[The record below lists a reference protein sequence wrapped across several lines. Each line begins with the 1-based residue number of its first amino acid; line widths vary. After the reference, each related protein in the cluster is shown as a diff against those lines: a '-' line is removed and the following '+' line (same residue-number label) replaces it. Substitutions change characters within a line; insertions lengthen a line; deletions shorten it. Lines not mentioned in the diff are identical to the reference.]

1 MCRGACC
8 ELSPVPT
15 RPHNNV
21 LLAPRGSLEQ
31 GKLSGPL
38 CRSWAVPGSVGFLG
52 EVVQVSGWAVAV
64 S

>member
-1 MCRGACC
+1 MIQLCVLAHGTIYKVTCMCQGACC

-21 LLAPRGSLEQ
+21 LLALRVIRESFEQ

-38 CRSWAVPGSVGFLG
+38 CKS
-52 EVVQVSGWAVAV
+52 
-64 S
+64 